1 MSFISEVNI
10 AAPLCK
16 KHGNI
21 ANGVVKY
28 DCYPPSTCNDGRIRC
43 DGDYSFAS
51 VEGDDDD
58 DGGGYDYA
66 PAA

>member
-1 MSFISEVNI
+1 MVNI
-10 AAPLCK
+10 APKQNAD
-16 KHGNI
+16 
-21 ANGVVKY
+21 GVVGY
-28 DCYPPSTCNDGRIRC
+28 DHHPPPTCNDNGSNW

-58 DGGGYDYA
+58 DGGYDYA